1 MNFKIFKN
9 FPELHYGISERKDGS
24 MRIIGKAEQDKF
36 VQGNRQRFLESRSI
50 KGKVVVPRLMHS
62 NNVVIVTQ
70 DNFSKTF
77 EADGFITSSSSVFLT
92 ITVADCFPLYFYDPV
107 QKVIGLAHA
116 GWRGV
121 GKNIV
126 KNIVKMFVNSFNSKQ
141 KDILLGIG
149 PGVRQC
155 HFMVKQDV
163 AQQFLKAEPEA
174 AGGLR
179 AYEQFIEK
187 KGDGEYTINLEG
199 IIMEQAKNEG
209 VMNIEASRACTY
221 CMADTY
227 FSYRRDRPEI
237 LETMLAFI
245 GRR

>member
-24 MRIIGKAEQDKF
+24 MRIIGIAEQDKF
-36 VQGNRQRFLESRSI
+36 VQENRQRFLEGCSI
-50 KGKVVVPRLMHS
+50 KGKVVVPHLTHS
-62 NNVVIVTQ
+62 NKVVAVTQ
-70 DNFSKTF
+70 DNSSETF
-77 EADGFITSSSSVFLT
+77 EADGFITSLPGIFLT
-92 ITVADCFPLYFYDPV
+92 ITVADCFPLYFYDPI
-107 QKVIGLAHA
+107 QKIVGLAHA

-121 GKNIV
+121 GRNIV
-126 KNIVKMFVNSFNSKQ
+126 KNVIRAFVKSFSSKP

-149 PGVRQC
+149 PGIRQC
-155 HFMVKQDV
+155 HFTVKQDV
-163 AQQFLKAEPEA
+163 AQQVLKAEPEA

-179 AYEQFIEK
+179 AHEQFIEK
-187 KGDGEYTINLEG
+187 KSDNEYAIDLEG
-199 IIMEQAKNEG
+199 IIMEQARNEG
-209 VMNIEASRACTY
+209 VVNIEASRACTY

-227 FSYRRDRPEI
+227 FSYRRDKPEI